1 MWLDRTSVLD
11 LGSWI
16 LDSGSWI
23 LGLGLDLVFCFWSL
37 DFGVWSFEFGI
48 LDLGTVVGGG
58 SGGGGGGG
66 GGGAPTAWLSS
77 EGDPALSVP
86 SVALSGA
93 VVSFFR
99 GRPRVFLF
107 FVFFLRF
114 GTLWWGRY
122 GGGAFFF
129 FGVLGRYGGKS
140 NERHRTKKTWI
151 QYKKGKIIK
160 WRIK

>member
-58 SGGGGGGG
+58 SGGGGGG
-66 GGGAPTAWLSS
+66 APTAWLSS

-107 FVFFLRF
+107 FVFFAFWDVMVGTLWWWRFFFFLRF
-114 GTLWWGRY
+114 GTLWW
-122 GGGAFFF
+122 
-129 FGVLGRYGGKS
+129 
-140 NERHRTKKTWI
+140 
-151 QYKKGKIIK
+151 KI
-160 WRIK
+160 